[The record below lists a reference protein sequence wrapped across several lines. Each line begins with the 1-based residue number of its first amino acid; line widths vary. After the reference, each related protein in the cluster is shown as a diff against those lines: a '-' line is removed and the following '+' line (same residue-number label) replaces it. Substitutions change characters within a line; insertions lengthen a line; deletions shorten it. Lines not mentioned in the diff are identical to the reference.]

1 MKYRGKIYWIQG
13 HDSVTCGYFCTGFI
27 NSVFIFKSFTYFT
40 NLFPPKSFK
49 KNYEVILNYFLERN
63 MYMSIDMAMVETA
76 EDINM
81 YPQLDNIKK

>member
-1 MKYRGKIYWIQG
+1 MANIYWIQG

-27 NSVFIFKSFTYFT
+27 KSVFMFKSFTYFT
-40 NLFPPKSFK
+40 NLFSPKSFK

-63 MYMSIDMAMVETA
+63 MYMNIDMTMVETA